1 MYAEVV
7 YEQCFK
13 LDLEKLEERRREKG
27 CEGWVAEENGI
38 EGRRFI

>member
-13 LDLEKLEERRREKG
+13 LDLEKLEERKREKG
-27 CEGWVAEENGI
+27 LRVMGRRGVQY